1 MSWKG
6 VHGISYLQGEGV
18 FDTCVNGSNIGH
30 KSPLVSF
37 TSKKEPHLNTK
48 AGFRSCKIWFHLVQG
63 CVALEVMQRDRQ
75 SKTPERGSE
84 AVSLIKQFP
93 GVSRC
98 PQRIGGRKGRIHKV
112 SRSRKNGFPR
122 GVGLFLF
129 PPYKQTT
136 RGLSVTHHFPC

>member
-6 VHGISYLQGEGV
+6 VHGISYLLGEGV
-18 FDTCVNGSNIGH
+18 LDTCVNSSNIGH

-37 TSKKEPHLNTK
+37 TSKKKNPAWIPKQALDPAK
-48 AGFRSCKIWFHLVQG
+48 SGFIWSEAVWPRSD
-63 CVALEVMQRDRQ
+63 ATRQ

-98 PQRIGGRKGRIHKV
+98 PQRIGGRAGRIHKV
-112 SRSRKNGFPR
+112 SRSRKNGFPL
-122 GVGLFLF
+122 GVGLSLF
-129 PPYKQTT
+129 PPYKQTSQ
-136 RGLSVTHHFPC
+136 GLSVTHHFPC